1 MSNVQGDK
9 AKKWSY
15 DVGEG
20 NSDVGKVDKFKGGA
34 RKENDESRT

>member
-20 NSDVGKVDKFKGGA
+20 NSDVGKVDKHEGKV
-34 RKENDESRT
+34 RKENDEYRM